1 MTILPRR
8 DFLAC
13 AVGFVFQGE
22 SMTRFG
28 LHGKLT
34 ALPGQRDALVEI
46 LLEAAELVGT
56 APGCEIYFVSTSQ
69 TEPDAIWVTEVWGSE
84 ADHAASLSLP
94 GVKELI
100 VRAKPLI
107 ASMSDSAR
115 TIPIGGKGL
124 PVRG

>member
-1 MTILPRR
+1 MVPRR

-13 AVGFVFQGE
+13 AAGFVLQGE
-22 SMTRFG
+22 SMNRFG

-34 ALPGQRDALVEI
+34 AQPGQRDALLAI
-46 LLEAAELVGT
+46 LLEAADVVGG

-84 ADHAASLSLP
+84 ADHAASLSFP

-100 VRAKPLI
+100 VKAKPLI
-107 ASMSDSAR
+107 ASMSDAAR

-124 PVRG
+124 PLRR

>member
-13 AVGFVFQGE
+13 AVGLVWQGE
-22 SMTRFG
+22 SMNRFG

-34 ALPGQRDALVEI
+34 AQPGQRDALLAI
-46 LLEAAELVGT
+46 LLEAAALVGA

-69 TEPDAIWVTEVWGSE
+69 TEPDALWVTEVWRSE
-84 ADHAASLSLP
+84 ADHAASLSFP

-100 VRAKPLI
+100 VKAKPLI
-107 ASMSDSAR
+107 ASMSDAAR
-115 TIPIGGKGL
+115 TVPIGGKGL
-124 PVRG
+124 PVRR